1 MAEAKKTTKAAAPK
15 AEKAKKAVEVK
26 TLEQLKEELVTLQN
40 DYRES
45 RRSHQ
50 LGELVNPHVLTTQR
64 KSIARAFT
72 AIKQAELAAA
82 KEEN

>member
-1 MAEAKKTTKAAAPK
+1 MAEAKKTIKAK
-15 AEKAKKAVEVK
+15 ATSKKAVEVK
-26 TLEQLKEELVTLQN
+26 TLEQLKEELVKLQN

-50 LGELVNPHVLTTQR
+50 MGELVNPRVLTVQR
-64 KSIARAFT
+64 KSIARSLT
-72 AIKQAELAAA
+72 AIKQAETAAL